1 MIWINETA
9 NFLIFGNVALF
20 YIFIFGREN
29 KAMSKLTWLEVQA
42 VRVGLVLTS
51 CGALFNFLHTQV
63 PHWTQVG
70 LNCGLGILFSWAAH
84 FHYTYFVKRK

>member
-1 MIWINETA
+1 MIYINAIA

-29 KAMSKLTWLEVQA
+29 KAIAKLTWVETQA
-42 VRVGLVLTS
+42 VRVGLILTS
-51 CGALFNFLHTQV
+51 CGALLHFLHMEV
-63 PHWTQVG
+63 PSWTQVG

-84 FHYTYFVKRK
+84 FHYTYFVKKK